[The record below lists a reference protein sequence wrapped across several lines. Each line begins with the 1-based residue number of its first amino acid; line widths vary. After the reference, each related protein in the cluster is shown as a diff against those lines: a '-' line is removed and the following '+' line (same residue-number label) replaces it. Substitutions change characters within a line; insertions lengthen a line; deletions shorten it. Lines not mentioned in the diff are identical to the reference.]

1 MNLLMCKSSQLNVR
15 RICKWIAI
23 FDCYLL
29 NVRIANFATISFRAF
44 MCRPCY
50 LSTNFSKVDIFL
62 QKASQNDVDA
72 SICITKFGP
81 FYLSDI
87 PLFSLKF
94 YTHQRCSC
102 FGRLFN
108 SDFFAIV
115 VNTFAVDEQAKL
127 FGQLTI
133 SELSIC

>member
-1 MNLLMCKSSQLNVR
+1 
-15 RICKWIAI
+15 
-23 FDCYLL
+23 
-29 NVRIANFATISFRAF
+29 

-108 SDFFAIV
+108 SDFFAII